1 MHELSLCRAIADTA
15 TEHADGRLVQRINLQ
30 IGHFRQVIP
39 ETLQFCWQ
47 MRAEG
52 TVLDGCELAID
63 HMPATI
69 ECRACGS
76 LTTLTHP
83 ILRCAKCDSTE
94 VELKSGEEFLIV
106 SIDLKPEQTSRQ
118 VD

>member
-15 TEHADGRLVQRINLQ
+15 IEHAGGHPVQSINLQ

-39 ETLQFCWQ
+39 DTLQFCWK

-52 TVLDGCELAID
+52 TVLDGCQLAID
-63 HMPATI
+63 HIPATI

-76 LTTLTHP
+76 LTALTHP
-83 ILRCAKCDSTE
+83 ILLCATCDSTE

-106 SIDLKPEQTSRQ
+106 SIDLKPGQTAER
-118 VD
+118 VG